1 MKVWTSVSERVAL
14 YALPALVILLQ
25 MFYMNPS
32 AIYLSAGVS
41 VHFRFECSFCAVFL
55 YQTILG
61 GIWCGGNMHKNII
74 SLPVFFSWKHIC
86 LSPTFPNSPDVF
98 QSFSFPPS
106 PSPMLAASALVPRH
120 QLKTQQGPHTQWAL
134 IGLSLSAT
142 DNISLS
148 VENKTNCWH

>member
-1 MKVWTSVSERVAL
+1 MNECLRTCGFVCTSCPCYSIATVLHESFSYLFKRRCIRAFSFWVF
-14 YALPALVILLQ
+14 ILCCI
-25 MFYMNPS
+25 P
-32 AIYLSAGVS
+32 LSN
-41 VHFRFECSFCAVFL
+41 H
-55 YQTILG
+55 LG
-61 GIWCGGNMHKNII
+61 RDLMWGEHAQKHNF
-74 SLPVFFSWKHIC
+74 SSRLFSWKHIC